1 MPKLTQKEID
11 ALNKK
16 LRGMSRETANEMA
29 KNMGMPA
36 KKKTTT
42 KKVVKKKK

>member
-16 LRGMSRETANEMA
+16 FRGMSRETANEMA
-29 KNMGMPA
+29 KNMGMPP
-36 KKKTTT
+36 KKKTA